1 MAFGPGDIVQLKS
14 GSPALTVVGVAGDE
28 VKVFWYADEV
38 GEFRAQT
45 LPSVALE
52 PLDLDDFADAE
63 EDEDEDDEEDD
74 EDEKD

>member
-14 GSPALTVVGVAGDE
+14 GSPALTVVGVDGDE

-52 PLDLDDFADAE
+52 PLDLDDFADGE
-63 EDEDEDDEEDD
+63 EDEDDEEDD